1 MTSKRQQEII
11 DNIEGTLANKKNVNE
26 DCRNTLKKILENVK
40 NGTHVVAKK
49 RGRAPKPKKDD
60 K

>member
-11 DNIEGTLANKKNVNE
+11 DNIEGTLANKKNVNQS
-26 DCRNTLKKILENVK
+26 CRETLKKILEDVK

-49 RGRAPKPKKDD
+49 RGRSPKPKKD
-60 K
+60 

>member
-26 DCRNTLKKILENVK
+26 VCRATLTKILENVK

-49 RGRAPKPKKDD
+49 RGRSPKPKKA
-60 K
+60 